1 MGFCRERQKGEKER
15 KKKKTEPK
23 EKASPGDASAARAK
37 DRITGRILPSEHGL
51 LDFCGSLWFVDEGA
65 PSSVLSLTF
74 ELVSLNSRRDLV
86 IGDL

>member
-37 DRITGRILPSEHGL
+37 DRITGRILPSQNTGL
-51 LDFCGSLWFVDEGA
+51 LVWLSADGSWMKCYMA
-65 PSSVLSLTF
+65 HLSK
-74 ELVSLNSRRDLV
+74 
-86 IGDL
+86 